1 MSVALFTH
9 PSMLQHETPPGH
21 PERPARLASVLKAL
35 EGMDLDRREAP
46 LATRAQIELVHDAA
60 YLDALDAAFPAPGE
74 RLRALDADTS
84 VSHGSKEAALR
95 AAGAVI
101 AAVDAVQGGEN
112 PSAFCAVRPP
122 GHHAEPWT
130 AMGFCLYNNAAI
142 GALYAMKAHGLKRVA
157 VMDFDVHHGNGT
169 QTVAAREPALFYAST
184 HEHPLYPGTGD
195 AAEHGPAGN
204 IVNAPLHAGAD
215 GAAFRRA
222 MEALVIPAIDAFAP
236 DLVIISAGFDAHK
249 ADPLANLQLDESDY
263 AWAASALLSVARRH
277 CGGRVVSTLEGGYDL
292 AALGR
297 SSAAF
302 VEALQR
308 G

>member
-1 MSVALFTH
+1 
-9 PSMLQHETPPGH
+9 
-21 PERPARLASVLKAL
+21 
-35 EGMDLDRREAP
+35 
-46 LATRAQIELVHDAA
+46 
-60 YLDALDAAFPAPGE
+60 
-74 RLRALDADTS
+74 
-84 VSHGSKEAALR
+84 
-95 AAGAVI
+95 
-101 AAVDAVQGGEN
+101 
-112 PSAFCAVRPP
+112 
-122 GHHAEPWT
+122 
-130 AMGFCLYNNAAI
+130 MGFCLYNNAAI
-142 GALYAMKAHGLKRVA
+142 GALHAMKAHGLKRVA

-169 QTVAAREPALFYAST
+169 QTVAGREPALFYGST

-215 GAAFRRA
+215 GAAFRKV
-222 MEALVIPAIDAFAP
+222 MEAAIIPAMDAFAP
-236 DLVIISAGFDAHK
+236 ELIIISAGFDAHR

-263 AWAASALLSVARRH
+263 AWAASALLGVARRH

>member
-1 MSVALFTH
+1 
-9 PSMLQHETPPGH
+9 
-21 PERPARLASVLKAL
+21 
-35 EGMDLDRREAP
+35 
-46 LATRAQIELVHDAA
+46 
-60 YLDALDAAFPAPGE
+60 
-74 RLRALDADTS
+74 
-84 VSHGSKEAALR
+84 
-95 AAGAVI
+95 
-101 AAVDAVQGGEN
+101 
-112 PSAFCAVRPP
+112 
-122 GHHAEPWT
+122 
-130 AMGFCLYNNAAI
+130 
-142 GALYAMKAHGLKRVA
+142 
-157 VMDFDVHHGNGT
+157 
-169 QTVAAREPALFYAST
+169 
-184 HEHPLYPGTGD
+184 
-195 AAEHGPAGN
+195 
-204 IVNAPLHAGAD
+204 
-215 GAAFRRA
+215 

>member
-1 MSVALFTH
+1 
-9 PSMLQHETPPGH
+9 
-21 PERPARLASVLKAL
+21 
-35 EGMDLDRREAP
+35 
-46 LATRAQIELVHDAA
+46 VHDRA
-60 YLDALDAAFPAPGE
+60 YLDNLDAAFPPPGG
-74 RLRALDADTS
+74 RLVALDPDTS
-84 VSHGSKEAALR
+84 VSPGSKEAALR

-101 AAVDAVQGGEN
+101 AAVDAVQAGEAA
-112 PSAFCAVRPP
+112 SAFCAVRPP
-122 GHHAEPWT
+122 GHHAEPWR

-142 GALYAMKAHGLKRVA
+142 GALHAMAAHGLKRVA

-169 QTVAAREPALFYAST
+169 QTVAAKHPNLFYGST
-184 HEHPLYPGTGD
+184 HEHPFYPGTGTE
-195 AAEHGPAGN
+195 AERGPADN
-204 IVNAPLHAGAD
+204 IVNAPLRAGAD
-215 GAAFRRA
+215 SVAWRKA
-222 MEALVIPAIDAFAP
+222 METRILPAMDAFAP
-236 DLVIISAGFDAHK
+236 DLIIISAGFDAHK

-263 AWAASALLSVARRH
+263 AWGGRALLSLARRH